1 MLCMLMMEQKAIQTK
16 KTTLKEAFLT
26 NKYRRTKSHTYKN
39 SCRTGANKLEE
50 YLKLEKNLT
59 LEQAQAMLI
68 ENKNLDPLV
77 LLDEY
82 LTFLRTYTRKNGK
95 SFTNGAIRTYM
106 ILAKELLRF
115 MGCKIYDE
123 DFRQKIKLPPKE
135 EVEEELLTK
144 EIINQVLRNS
154 PPKLQ
159 TVILMFCS
167 SAMRIGELVQLK
179 LSDFDFS
186 TNPVTVNLRKSVVK
200 GKIQPRKTQLT
211 TEATKALKDYLAR
224 KGLDYSNPK
233 HQEKYLFLQTHEERL
248 ANYERILENEKLYP
262 QYRDGIIKD
271 KIPKLQAQLKNLTE
285 EERYNLSVDAT
296 KNSFETL
303 LERTVDAIPEL
314 SKKNENNRR
323 NIHFHAFRYFF
334 KTQVTD
340 SFNGDFAEAL
350 MGHKSVRLRYY
361 KQNDRKRLEH
371 YRKVEPAL
379 TISDFAKVEKNIE
392 QVTENYQ
399 DMKEQL
405 KNLQEQFNILLAQ
418 SRPQKA

>member
-1 MLCMLMMEQKAIQTK
+1 MLMMEQKAIQTK

-26 NKYRRTKSHTYKN
+26 NKYRRTKSHTYKH
-39 SCRTGANKLEE
+39 SCNTGANKLEE

-59 LEQAQAMLI
+59 LEQAQTMLI
-68 ENKNLDPLV
+68 ENKNLDPVV
-77 LLDEY
+77 LLDGY

-154 PPKLQ
+154 SPKLQ
-159 TVILMFCS
+159 TVVLMLCS

-186 TNPVTVNLRKSVVK
+186 TNPVTINLRKSIVK

-211 TEATKALKDYLAR
+211 TEATKALKDHLAR
-224 KGLDYSNPK
+224 KDLDYSNPK
-233 HQEKYLFLQTHEERL
+233 HQEKFLFLQTHEERL

-262 QYRDGIIKD
+262 QYREGIIKD
-271 KIPKLQAQLKNLTE
+271 KIPKLQAQLKNLIE

-361 KQNDRKRLEH
+361 KQNDKKRLEH

-418 SRPQKA
+418 TRPQKA

>member
-1 MLCMLMMEQKAIQTK
+1 MQYMLMMKQESIQTK
-16 KTTLKEAFLT
+16 MTTLKEAFLR
-26 NKYRRTKSHTYKN
+26 NKYRRTKSHTYRS
-39 SCRTGANKLEE
+39 SCSTGVNKLEE
-50 YLKLEKNLT
+50 FLQVEKNLT
-59 LEQAQAMLI
+59 LEQAQTMLI

-95 SFTNGAIRTYM
+95 SFSNGAIRTYVT
-106 ILAKELLRF
+106 LAKEILRF
-115 MGCKIYDE
+115 IGCKIYDE

-144 EIINQVLRNS
+144 EIINRLLRNS
-154 PPKLQ
+154 AQRLQ
-159 TVILMFCS
+159 TVTLMLCS
-167 SAMRIGELVQLK
+167 SGMRIGELVQLK
-179 LSDFDFS
+179 LGDIDFN
-186 TNPVTVNLRKSVVK
+186 TNPATINLRKSVVK

-211 TEATKALKDYLAR
+211 TEATKALKDYLS
-224 KGLDYSNPK
+224 KKDLDYSNPK
-233 HQEKYLFLQTHEERL
+233 HQEKFIFLQTHEDRL
-248 ANYERILENEKLYP
+248 ANYQRILKNEKLYRE
-262 QYRDGIIKD
+262 YRANIIND
-271 KIPKLQAQLKNLTE
+271 KIPKLEAQLKNLSE
-285 EERYNLSVDAT
+285 EELHNLSVDAT

-323 NIHFHAFRYFF
+323 YIHFHAFRYFF

-340 SFNGDFAEAL
+340 AFNGDFAEAI
-350 MGHKSVRLRYY
+350 MGHKSIRLRYY
-361 KQNDRKRLEH
+361 KQNDKKRLEH

-399 DMKEQL
+399 EMKQQL

-418 SRPQKA
+418 TRPQKA

>member
-1 MLCMLMMEQKAIQTK
+1 MIEQKAIQTK

-39 SCRTGANKLEE
+39 SCNTGVNKLEE
-50 YLKLEKNLT
+50 FLKDEKNLT
-59 LEQAQAMLI
+59 LEQARTMLI
-68 ENKNLDPLV
+68 ENKNLDPLD

-82 LTFLRTYTRKNGK
+82 LTFLRNFTRKNSK
-95 SFTNGAIRTYM
+95 SYTNGAIRTYM
-106 ILAKELLRF
+106 TLAKEILRF
-115 MGCKIYDE
+115 IGCKIYYE
-123 DFRQKIKLPPKE
+123 DFKQKIKLPPKE

-144 EIINQVLRNS
+144 EIINRLLRNS
-154 PPKLQ
+154 AQKLQ
-159 TVILMFCS
+159 TVILLLCS
-167 SAMRIGELVQLK
+167 SGMRIGELVQLK
-179 LSDFDFS
+179 LSDIDFN
-186 TNPVTVNLRKSVVK
+186 TNPVTINLRKSVVK

-211 TEATKALKDYLAR
+211 IEATKALKDYLVR
-224 KGLDYSNPK
+224 KGLDYSNLK
-233 HQEKYLFLQTHEERL
+233 HQQKFVFLQTHEDRL
-248 ANYERILENEKLYP
+248 ANYEKILQNEKLYP

-271 KIPKLQAQLKNLTE
+271 KIPKLQAQLKNLSE

-323 NIHFHAFRYFF
+323 NIHFHALRYFF

-350 MGHKSVRLRYY
+350 MGHKSIRLRYY

-379 TISDFAKVEKNIE
+379 TISDFEKVEKNLE
-392 QVTENYQ
+392 QVSENYQ
-399 DMKEQL
+399 DLREQF
-405 KNLQEQFNILLAQ
+405 KNLQEQFSILLAQ
-418 SRPQKA
+418 SRPQKV

>member
-39 SCRTGANKLEE
+39 SCRTGANKLEG

-59 LEQAQAMLI
+59 LEQARAMLI

-82 LTFLRTYTRKNGK
+82 LTFLRTWTRKNGK

-154 PPKLQ
+154 HPKLQ
-159 TVILMFCS
+159 TVTLMLCS

-186 TNPVTVNLRKSVVK
+186 TNPVTVNLRKSIVK

-211 TEATKALKDYLAR
+211 TEATKALKDHLAR

-303 LERTVDAIPEL
+303 LERTVDVIPEL

-340 SFNGDFAEAL
+340 AFNGDFAEAL

-361 KQNDRKRLEH
+361 KQNDKKRLEH
-371 YRKVEPAL
+371 YRRVEPAL

-418 SRPQKA
+418 TRPQKA

>member
-1 MLCMLMMEQKAIQTK
+1 
-16 KTTLKEAFLT
+16 
-26 NKYRRTKSHTYKN
+26 
-39 SCRTGANKLEE
+39 
-50 YLKLEKNLT
+50 
-59 LEQAQAMLI
+59 MLI
-68 ENKNLDPLV
+68 ENKNLDPV
-77 LLDEY
+77 VMLDEY

-95 SFTNGAIRTYM
+95 SFSNGAIRTYM

-144 EIINQVLRNS
+144 ETINQVLRNS

-159 TVILMFCS
+159 TVALMLCS

-211 TEATKALKDYLAR
+211 TEATKALKDYLTR

-262 QYRDGIIKD
+262 QYREGIIKD

-323 NIHFHAFRYFF
+323 NIHFHALRYFF

-350 MGHKSVRLRYY
+350 MGHKSIRLRYY

-379 TISDFAKVEKNIE
+379 TISDFEKVEKNLE
-392 QVTENYQ
+392 QVSENYQ
-399 DMKEQL
+399 DLREQF
-405 KNLQEQFNILLAQ
+405 KNLQEQFSILLAQ

>member
-1 MLCMLMMEQKAIQTK
+1 MQYMLMEQKTIQTK
-16 KTTLKEAFLT
+16 KTTLIEAFLT
-26 NKYRRTKSHTYKN
+26 NKYRRTKSHPYRS
-39 SCRTGANKLEE
+39 SCNTGANKLKEF
-50 YLKLEKNLT
+50 LKLEKNLT
-59 LEQAQAMLI
+59 LEQAQTMII

-82 LTFLRTYTRKNGK
+82 LTFLRTFTRKNGK
-95 SFTNGAIRTYM
+95 SFSSGAIRTYM

-144 EIINQVLRNS
+144 EIINRLKTNS

-159 TVILMFCS
+159 TVILMLCS
-167 SAMRIGELVQLK
+167 SGMRIGELAQLK
-179 LSDFDFS
+179 LSDIDFS
-186 TNPVTVNLRKSVVK
+186 TNPVTINLRKSTVK
-200 GKIQPRKTQLT
+200 GKTQPRKTQLT
-211 TEATKALKDYLAR
+211 TEATKALKDYLAK
-224 KGLDYSNPK
+224 KGLDHSNPK
-233 HQEKYLFLQTHEERL
+233 HQEKFVFLQTYEKRL

-262 QYRDGIIKD
+262 EYRANIIKD
-271 KIPKLQAQLKNLTE
+271 KIPRLQAQLKNLSE
-285 EERYNLSVDAT
+285 EERYNISVVAT
-296 KNSFETL
+296 KNSFEAL

-350 MGHKSVRLRYY
+350 LGHTSVRLRYY

-379 TISDFAKVEKNIE
+379 TISDFTKVEKNIE

-399 DMKEQL
+399 EMKEQL

-418 SRPQKA
+418 TRPQKG